1 LGGAARG
8 PRLREEAYVTQHLV
22 FVSGGSAG
30 IGRALIET
38 LPHSDARVFNLSRR
52 PAPKSEHVALDL
64 ADPVGWDG
72 ATRLFDREIVGF
84 AGETLTFIHSA
95 GVLTPIRFAGEGDPV
110 AYRRN
115 VLLNSASPQV
125 LGDAF
130 FRAAAQSRARA
141 TLLFIGSGA
150 ASNPYA
156 GWSGYCAGKAA
167 SDQWTRTVGLELD
180 HRGRG
185 ARVLSIAPGIVETA
199 MQQEIRAT
207 PPEHFPEVERFVALH
222 AEGALR
228 NAKDVGHQL
237 WELLASDVGSGSVLD
252 LRT

>member
-1 LGGAARG
+1 M
-8 PRLREEAYVTQHLV
+8 P
-22 FVSGGSAG
+22 F
-30 IGRALIET
+30 
-38 LPHSDARVFNLSRR
+38 SDARVFNLSRR
-52 PAPKSEHVALDL
+52 PAPQSEHVALDL

-72 ATRLFDREIVGF
+72 AARLFDREIVGF
-84 AGETLTFIHSA
+84 AGETVTFIHSA

-130 FRAAAQSRARA
+130 FRSAAQSQARA

-150 ASNPYA
+150 ASSPYA

-167 SDQWTRTVGLELD
+167 SDQWTRAVGLELD
-180 HRGRG
+180 HRGRD
-185 ARVLSIAPGIVETA
+185 ARVLSVAPGIVETA

-222 AEGALR
+222 EAGALR
-228 NAKDVGHQL
+228 KAKEVAQQL
-237 WELLASDVGSGSVLD
+237 WEFLAGDLESGSVLD
-252 LRT
+252 LRSQ